1 MCPISK
7 ATEDIFL
14 ILVSEVCLMINLF
27 TDVKKR
33 TSSHLC
39 GIKMFLQNV
48 MKKSKRK
55 GKKKPKRVSFE
66 IKTKNAE

>member
-1 MCPISK
+1 
-7 ATEDIFL
+7 
-14 ILVSEVCLMINLF
+14 MINLF